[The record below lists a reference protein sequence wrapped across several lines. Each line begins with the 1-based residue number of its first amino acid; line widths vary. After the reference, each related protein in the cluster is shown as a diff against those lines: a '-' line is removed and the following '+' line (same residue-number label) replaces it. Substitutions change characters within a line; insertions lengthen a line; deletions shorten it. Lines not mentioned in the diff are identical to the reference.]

1 MAVIIY
7 TATSWA
13 HSSQFDSPS
22 ATTLSAIRKNHLFW
36 NSYKTP
42 YKVSTKGI
50 YLQLSTNVTWSN
62 IKIF

>member
-1 MAVIIY
+1 MAMIIC

-13 HSSQFDSPS
+13 PSSQFDSPS
-22 ATTLSAIRKNHLFW
+22 AATLSAIRKNHLFEE
-36 NSYKTP
+36 SYKTS
-42 YKVSTKGI
+42 YKVSTRVI